1 MGTRY
6 NHFTLEERCRL
17 AAMIEMGLP
26 VTEIALRLGRHRGT
40 IHRELERNRN
50 VDGYRPD
57 SADRRAWARKLR
69 GSRIERSTRLGNH
82 VRDCLAMGWSPE
94 QIAGLMELD
103 EFFEHSISTDSS
115 TATSSARPFGGTACR
130 NTCLS
135 ANPDADGEPGTASA
149 NRPSKTASLSR
160 NALPSLRKE
169 LSSATG
175 KVTACTSAA
184 SATSC

>member
-103 EFFEHSISTDSS
+103 GVEHSISTESIPPRLQPDR
-115 TATSSARPFGGTACR
+115 SAGRLAEIPA
-130 NTCLS
+130 S
-135 ANPDADGEPGTASA
+135 AQIQTRTASPERQA
-149 NRPSKTASLSR
+149 RTGHPKPRPYR
-160 NALPSLRKE
+160 
-169 LSSATG
+169 ATP
-175 KVTACTSAA
+175 CHR
-184 SATSC
+184 